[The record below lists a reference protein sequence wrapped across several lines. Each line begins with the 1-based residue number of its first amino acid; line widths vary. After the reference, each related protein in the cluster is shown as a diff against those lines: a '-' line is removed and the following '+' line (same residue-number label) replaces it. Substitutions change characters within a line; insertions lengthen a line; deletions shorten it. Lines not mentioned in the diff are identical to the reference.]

1 MAQTAMTVRMDNQQK
16 AQFDKLCEQFGMSAN
31 TAINIFV
38 KAVIRSKSIPFSI
51 QAKNEEDDEV
61 TAKAKAAFKQ
71 LRAKAERGET
81 PELTLDEINEEIREV
96 RRLRKNA
103 MVYAVIDTNIFVSA
117 LITHNSNASTARVLE
132 SLFLHRIIPL
142 YNDDII
148 KEYDEV
154 LHRAKFKLS
163 EEQISTVIE
172 HVKENG
178 IDSSRFPYDGEMP
191 DEDDRVSTK
200 SA

>member
-1 MAQTAMTVRMDNQQK
+1 
-16 AQFDKLCEQFGMSAN
+16 
-31 TAINIFV
+31 
-38 KAVIRSKSIPFSI
+38 
-51 QAKNEEDDEV
+51 
-61 TAKAKAAFKQ
+61 
-71 LRAKAERGET
+71 
-81 PELTLDEINEEIREV
+81 
-96 RRLRKNA
+96 

-163 EEQISTVIE
+163 DDQICTVI
-172 HVKENG
+172 G
-178 IDSSRFPYDGEMP
+178 ISPLQRPHYFTSSYTYLFSKKVILLSFLG
-191 DEDDRVSTK
+191 
-200 SA
+200 

>member
-1 MAQTAMTVRMDNQQK
+1 
-16 AQFDKLCEQFGMSAN
+16 
-31 TAINIFV
+31 
-38 KAVIRSKSIPFSI
+38 
-51 QAKNEEDDEV
+51 
-61 TAKAKAAFKQ
+61 
-71 LRAKAERGET
+71 
-81 PELTLDEINEEIREV
+81 
-96 RRLRKNA
+96 

-132 SLFLHRIIPL
+132 SLLLHRIIPL

-191 DEDDRVSTK
+191 DEDDRVFFHHSHLYSKAVPSRTTMARALKLNRSPPFPRRSHPAQPWRRALMPRQPYSAAVPSTGGRLHPRFLRK
-200 SA
+200 RGLGRKWSSLWLKGDGGFQKCIRSNHPITY

>member
-1 MAQTAMTVRMDNQQK
+1 
-16 AQFDKLCEQFGMSAN
+16 
-31 TAINIFV
+31 
-38 KAVIRSKSIPFSI
+38 
-51 QAKNEEDDEV
+51 
-61 TAKAKAAFKQ
+61 
-71 LRAKAERGET
+71 
-81 PELTLDEINEEIREV
+81 
-96 RRLRKNA
+96 
-103 MVYAVIDTNIFVSA
+103 MVYAVIDTNVFVSA

-132 SLFLHRIIPL
+132 NLLLHRIIPL

-178 IDSSRFPYDGEMP
+178 IDSSRFPYAGEMP
-191 DEDDRVSTK
+191 DEDDRDFYEVCLSKEDSFLVTGNLK
-200 SA
+200 HFPKEPQVITAAEMMEILDNEL

>member
-1 MAQTAMTVRMDNQQK
+1 
-16 AQFDKLCEQFGMSAN
+16 
-31 TAINIFV
+31 
-38 KAVIRSKSIPFSI
+38 
-51 QAKNEEDDEV
+51 
-61 TAKAKAAFKQ
+61 
-71 LRAKAERGET
+71 
-81 PELTLDEINEEIREV
+81 
-96 RRLRKNA
+96 
-103 MVYAVIDTNIFVSA
+103 MVYAVIDTNVFVSA

-132 SLFLHRIIPL
+132 NLLLHRIIPL

-178 IDSSRFPYDGEMP
+178 IDSSRFPYAGEMP
-191 DEDDRVSTK
+191 DEDDRVFYEVCLSKEDSFLVTGNLK
-200 SA
+200 HFPKEPQVITAAEMMEILDKEL

>member
-1 MAQTAMTVRMDNQQK
+1 
-16 AQFDKLCEQFGMSAN
+16 
-31 TAINIFV
+31 
-38 KAVIRSKSIPFSI
+38 
-51 QAKNEEDDEV
+51 
-61 TAKAKAAFKQ
+61 
-71 LRAKAERGET
+71 
-81 PELTLDEINEEIREV
+81 
-96 RRLRKNA
+96 

-132 SLFLHRIIPL
+132 NLLLHRIIPL

-178 IDSSRFPYDGEMP
+178 IDSSRFPYAGEMP
-191 DEDDRVSTK
+191 DEDDRVFYEVCLTK
-200 SA
+200 EDSFLVTGNLKHFPKEPQVITAAEMMEILDNEL

>member
-1 MAQTAMTVRMDNQQK
+1 
-16 AQFDKLCEQFGMSAN
+16 
-31 TAINIFV
+31 
-38 KAVIRSKSIPFSI
+38 
-51 QAKNEEDDEV
+51 
-61 TAKAKAAFKQ
+61 
-71 LRAKAERGET
+71 
-81 PELTLDEINEEIREV
+81 
-96 RRLRKNA
+96 

-132 SLFLHRIIPL
+132 NLLLHRIIPL

-172 HVKENG
+172 HVKQNG
-178 IDSSRFPYDGEMP
+178 IDSSRFPYAGEMP
-191 DEDDRVSTK
+191 DEDDRVFYEVCLTK
-200 SA
+200 EDSFLVTGNLKHFPKEPQVITAAEMMEILDNEL